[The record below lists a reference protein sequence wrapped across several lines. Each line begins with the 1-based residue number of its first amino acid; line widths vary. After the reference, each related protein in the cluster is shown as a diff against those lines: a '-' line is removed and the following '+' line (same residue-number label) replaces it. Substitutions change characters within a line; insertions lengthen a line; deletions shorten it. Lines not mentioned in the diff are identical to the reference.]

1 MGGGKSQTS
10 TQTVSIPP
18 EVLARYNAVNARAE
32 ETAKQPFQQYGGEF
46 VAPLTP
52 TQQAGIQATS
62 DYSQAAQP
70 YYGAA
75 TGLTMAG
82 ARGVGPLTRG
92 QIGYYQDPAM
102 LATLAPTA
110 AALQQQ
116 QGQQLAQQQGE
127 AIRAGAF
134 GGERAGLQRAQL
146 MGQQQLGMGQ
156 ALAPI
161 YQQAYQTGL
170 ATAQQQQGVLAQDQ
184 ARRLQAAQQ
193 LAGLG
198 TGAQQAALQ
207 GAQAQIGA
215 GTLQQQTQQA
225 QDTAQYQQFLQER
238 GYPFQVAQF
247 LANIAE
253 GTGALSGSTTT
264 TTQPSSFFS
273 DRRLKHDAKKI
284 GETKDG
290 MPIYSFKYNGD
301 DRTQIGLMAQDVEK
315 KHPEAVGLA
324 GGYKTVDYEKA
335 LRPAKKADGG
345 GLDPNS
351 MGGVVSEPGLFAR
364 GGYAT
369 AGAVVDPTDLSAILQ
384 QQRQSFGPWSA
395 AGPYGQAPGAAPHG
409 ASGIV
414 PQQQMHVPKLIT
426 AGAAPKPT
434 ESGFSGIYKGYQD
447 LNQIAKDMTDKSL
460 TRRLGEATGLVDT
473 PKQAPNDASTKQ
485 SPGVV
490 PDQNAASSA
499 SAPAPTPAPADASA
513 ESSGGLWDT
522 VKSYLPFEE
531 GGVVPRHHYEAGGS
545 SINPYAGRDPSEGY
559 IEDTLEEEDR
569 DKKPELKTASGNVG
583 GGGSSSKLGLGK
595 LAGTAL
601 GSFFGP
607 VGSVFGGTLG
617 SLLPFEAGGV
627 VPRQHFLDGG
637 DAEQPAIDADA
648 SFNRAV
654 GNLLKREGG
663 LGIDNNGARV
673 NFGMNQA
680 SHPDIDVR
688 ELTPETAAQRYR
700 THYWNAIGG
709 DRLPP
714 DLANV
719 ALDTAAMAG
728 PGKANQLLKT
738 SGGDPLEMLHQRH
751 QFLANLVSS
760 GNPQY
765 GPQVAKAW
773 QSRYENMVNELGGK
787 PQSNLLAYLPQGQG
801 LGQAAGQQA
810 IQRATS
816 GQNQGLDGAEKPG
829 FFESNKQY
837 ILPILQGLGA
847 MAGSKSRYLGSAILE
862 GLGAGAKAYGDVEA
876 QQAGIKQTEAGT
888 TGTQA
893 QTQAV
898 LAAISKG
905 AGIPRADGTIAAY
918 RVYINGRPTTV
929 SASEFIR
936 ALQAGTPY
944 ETAPP
949 VGPYGGTSKGAPEV
963 EQGSSSFLP
972 PQIPAEQ
979 NKMHLLQPGVSID
992 EQAFANA
999 KRDAGSPTMT
1009 MEQSRKIKSDIDNA
1023 ASAAANNR
1031 GTVNELANNTANLI
1045 SQGVS
1050 GTGSLAAPRSQVLNA
1065 ANTIYK
1071 LVTGTSLP
1079 EGYDGSDLQINRKIA
1094 SYLAGL
1100 QTSSVNQNNA
1110 NAFMSALEGAPNANL
1125 PPRALAAITS
1135 LIMVQNDRPQGL
1147 QKFADTYGEASAG
1160 NFSGNVVSNYDRI
1173 HARQQQAEQH
1183 NLADLFVKA
1192 PKAAA
1197 KIASGEIP
1205 YDVAAERLKQLYPK
1219 TPDLIRH
1226 LQNR

>member
-10 TQTVSIPP
+10 TQTVAIPP

-46 VAPLTP
+46 VAPITAV
-52 TQQAGIQATS
+52 QQAGIGATS
-62 DYSQAAQP
+62 AYSQSAQP
-70 YYGAA
+70 YYQAGA
-75 TGLTMAG
+75 GLTLSG
-82 ARGVGPLTRG
+82 ARDVGPLTSD
-92 QIGYYQDPAM
+92 QISYYQNPAM
-102 LATLAPTA
+102 LATVAPTL

-116 QGQQLAQQQGE
+116 QGQQLAQQQTE
-127 AIRAGAF
+127 AIKAGAF
-134 GGERAGLQRAQL
+134 GGGRSDMQRNL
-146 MGQQQLGMGQ
+146 LRGQQNLATGQ
-156 ALAPI
+156 AIAPI
-161 YQQAYQTGL
+161 YQQAYQTALG
-170 ATAQQQQGVLAQDQ
+170 TAGQQQGVVAQDL
-184 ARRLQAAQQ
+184 ARRMQAGQQ

-215 GTLQQQTQQA
+215 GTLEQQTRQA

-238 GYPFQVAQF
+238 GYPFQIAQF

-273 DRRLKHDAKKI
+273 DRRLKHDAQKI

-290 MPIYSFKYNGD
+290 LPIYSFKYNGD

-315 KHPEAVGLA
+315 KHPEAVGMS

-335 LRPAKKADGG
+335 LHPSKKAYGG

-384 QQRQSFGPWSA
+384 QQRQSFGPWGA

-409 ASGIV
+409 PSGIV
-414 PQQQMHVPKLIT
+414 PQQQMHVPKLMT
-426 AGAAPKPT
+426 AGAAPKPQD
-434 ESGFSGIYKGYQD
+434 SGFSDLYKGYQQ
-447 LNQIAKDMTDKSL
+447 LNSVANDMTGKSL
-460 TRRLGEATGLVDT
+460 TRRFGEKTGLVPDEAKEKELAGGDMSGT
-473 PKQAPNDASTKQ
+473 SRYAVASDRNAPAS
-485 SPGVV
+485 
-490 PDQNAASSA
+490 D
-499 SAPAPTPAPADASA
+499 APAPPVPLGGSSLARPADLDAS
-513 ESSGGLWDT
+513 SSGGFGDFLSGLNPF
-522 VKSYLPFEE
+522 KSE
-531 GGVVPRHHYEAGGS
+531 GGGVMPREHFDAGGVS
-545 SINPYAGRDPSEGY
+545 VNPYANRDPSEGY
-559 IEDTLEEEDR
+559 IEDTIQEEDKTKTP
-569 DKKPELKTASGNVG
+569 DMLKPG
-583 GGGSSSKLGLGK
+583 GGGGGGGGGGLGGDLLK
-595 LAGTAL
+595 GAQLAKTAFDI
-601 GSFFGP
+601 GKFF
-607 VGSVFGGTLG
+607 
-617 SLLPFEAGGV
+617 LLKDGGV
-627 VPRQHFLDGG
+627 VPRQHFEDGG
-637 DAEQPAIDADA
+637 DADPVENLWPRLIRQESGGKHFDAKTGQPLTSSAG
-648 SFNRAV
+648 AV
-654 GNLLKREGG
+654 GIAQVMPSTAPEAAKLAG
-663 LGIDNNGARV
+663 LEYDE
-673 NFGMNQA
+673 
-680 SHPDIDVR
+680 D
-688 ELTPETAAQRYR
+688 RYR
-700 THYWNAIGG
+700 NDPSYNEALGKAYFKDQYRRFG
-709 DRLPP
+709 DPQ
-714 DLANV
+714 LA
-719 ALDTAAMAG
+719 AAAYNAG
-728 PGKANQLLKT
+728 PGAVQKAQQRAQE
-738 SGGDPLEMLHQRH
+738 SGQPVM
-751 QFLANLVSS
+751 S
-760 GNPQY
+760 
-765 GPQVAKAW
+765 
-773 QSRYENMVNELGGK
+773 
-787 PQSNLLAYLPQGQG
+787 YLPAETRNYVASIFGESP
-801 LGQAAGQQA
+801 AVQA
-810 IQRATS
+810 IQRASS
-816 GQNQGLDGAEKPG
+816 GRGEGLGVGQEKPG
-829 FFESNKQY
+829 FFDSNKQY
-837 ILPILQGLGA
+837 ILPLLQGLGA

-876 QQAGIKQTEAGT
+876 QQAGIEQTRAGT

-949 VGPYGGTSKGAPEV
+949 VGTVGGVSKGAPEFDRSA
-963 EQGSSSFLP
+963 SSVLP
-972 PQIPAEQ
+972 PQIPPEQ
-979 NKMHLLQPGVSID
+979 NVAHPIQSGVVID
-992 EQAFANA
+992 EQALANA
-999 KRDAGSPTMT
+999 RRDAGSPNMT
-1009 MEQSRKIKSDIDNA
+1009 LEQSRKLKSDIDNA
-1023 ASAAANNR
+1023 AIAAANNR
-1031 GTVNELANNTANLI
+1031 GTINELAGNTSNLI
-1045 SQGVS
+1045 AQGVG
-1050 GTGSLAAPRSQVLNA
+1050 GTGSLADARSQVLNVG
-1065 ANTIYK
+1065 NTIYK
-1071 LVTGTSLP
+1071 LATGNSLP

-1110 NAFMSALEGAPNANL
+1110 NAFMAALEGAPNATL
-1125 PPRALAAITS
+1125 SPKALAAITS
-1135 LIMVQNDRPQGL
+1135 LIMVQNDRPQGI

-1173 HARQQQAEQH
+1173 HGRQQQAEQH